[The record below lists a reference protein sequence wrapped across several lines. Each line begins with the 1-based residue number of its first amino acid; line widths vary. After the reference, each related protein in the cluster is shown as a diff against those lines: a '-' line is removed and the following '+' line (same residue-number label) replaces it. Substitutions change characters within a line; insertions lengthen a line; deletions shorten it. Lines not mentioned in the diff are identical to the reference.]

1 VLKNEEEEEDFSQLK
16 RINKGVF
23 FFLLSKAIYNTLV
36 LHMRLKF
43 VVKFINAR
51 TVIRLGISRQMN

>member
-23 FFLLSKAIYNTLV
+23 FFAFKIV

-43 VVKFINAR
+43 VVKFINAP